1 MASLKL
7 NDVTYTKCKD
17 KPTILNDYFTSA
29 FTKED
34 ESNIPPLDG
43 CFFPDILPIDITIE
57 GVTTLL
63 SNLEVH
69 KANGP
74 DEIPLKKSYTSNS
87 SCFNYNL
94 SGISLSILNPS

>member
-1 MASLKL
+1 MTTLHLFSQ
-7 NDVTYTKCKD
+7 
-17 KPTILNDYFTSA
+17 
-29 FTKED
+29 KED

-74 DEIPLKKSYTSNS
+74 DEIPLKNLTPVIAPALAIIFHASLCQS
-87 SCFNYNL
+87 S
-94 SGISLSILNPS
+94 ISAEWNTANIVPLFKKGN

>member
-1 MASLKL
+1 MTS
-7 NDVTYTKCKD
+7 
-17 KPTILNDYFTSA
+17 YFTSV

-34 ESNIPPLDG
+34 ESNISPLDG

-74 DEIPLKKSYTSNS
+74 DEIPLKNLTPVSYC
-87 SCFNYNL
+87 SCFSYNL
-94 SGISLSILNPS
+94 SGISLSILNPSRNEDSQHCPVV